1 MDLVVEEHRD
11 QVITIWSTIEYT
23 DTKA

>member
-11 QVITIWSTIEYT
+11 QVITIWSTIGYT